1 MKNIKDKIDKQI
13 WVKGILVDCPLG
25 RSLPDCPAND
35 LRTLPL
41 EELVK
46 SVNKM
51 TESQLE
57 MMIEY
62 HNCCM
67 VERLK
72 KLI

>member
-1 MKNIKDKIDKQI
+1 MKDIKDKIDKQI

-25 RSLPDCPAND
+25 RSLSDCPAND

-51 TESQLE
+51 TEPQLE
-57 MMIEY
+57 MMIKY

-72 KLI
+72 KQI